1 MTTTEFIKIK
11 VTAKKPEFKN
21 MIGLTE
27 SGKTSELID
36 FCRLAHPTCS
46 LDAQG
51 SKCNVYTG
59 KSQFLYIIYKNAI
72 IKTNVYAGT
81 KTIYSL

>member
-1 MTTTEFIKIK
+1 MTQAQFIKTK
-11 VTAKKPEFKN
+11 LTAHKPEFKN

-36 FCRLAHPTCS
+36 FCRLLHPTCS

-51 SKCNVYTG
+51 SKCNVYTS
-59 KSQFLYIIYKNAI
+59 KSQFVYTIYSNCI
-72 IKTNVYAGT
+72 LKTNVYAGT
-81 KTIYSL
+81 KTMYKL

>member
-1 MTTTEFIKIK
+1 MNQAQFIKTK
-11 VTAKKPEFKN
+11 LTAHKPEFKN
-21 MIGLTE
+21 IIGLTE

-36 FCRLAHPTCS
+36 FCRLMHVNAC

-51 SKCNVYTG
+51 SKCNVHTG
-59 KSQFLYIIYKNAI
+59 KSHFVYIIYNNCI

-81 KTIYSL
+81 KTMYKI